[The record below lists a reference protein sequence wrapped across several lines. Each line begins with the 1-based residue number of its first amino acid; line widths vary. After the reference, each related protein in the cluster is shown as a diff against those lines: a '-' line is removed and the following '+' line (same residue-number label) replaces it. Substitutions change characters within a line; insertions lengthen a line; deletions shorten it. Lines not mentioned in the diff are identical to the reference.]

1 MIEKK
6 KETIV
11 NYLNNMKLFKYIS
24 LLNDLFIYF
33 YRLQE
38 SFFIHFFFFFG
49 FLTCLCPFF
58 GFSI

>member
-33 YRLQE
+33 YRL
-38 SFFIHFFFFFG
+38 
-49 FLTCLCPFF
+49 
-58 GFSI
+58 